1 MLKQEP
7 MTPDRVRL
15 LPALSLAHLGDAVF
29 ELLVRAELCA
39 GPAAKNGSLHRQT
52 VACVC
57 APAQAAV
64 ADRILPL
71 LTEEELGFYRRG
83 RNAQFGA
90 LYLLGRDERLQTLFE
105 AGKEPK
111 NAV

>member
-39 GPAAKNGSLHRQT
+39 GPAAKTAVCTGRPLRASAHR
-52 VACVC
+52 
-57 APAQAAV
+57 
-64 ADRILPL
+64 
-71 LTEEELGFYRRG
+71 RR
-83 RNAQFGA
+83 RPWPTASCRF
-90 LYLLGRDERLQTLFE
+90 
-105 AGKEPK
+105 
-111 NAV
+111 

>member
-83 RNAQFGA
+83 RNAHVHA
-90 LYLLGRDERLQTLFE
+90 I
-105 AGKEPK
+105 PK
-111 NAV
+111 NATAAE

>member
-39 GPAAKNGSLHRQT
+39 GPAAKNGSLHR
-52 VACVC
+52 
-57 APAQAAV
+57 
-64 ADRILPL
+64 
-71 LTEEELGFYRRG
+71 
-83 RNAQFGA
+83 
-90 LYLLGRDERLQTLFE
+90 
-105 AGKEPK
+105 
-111 NAV
+111 